1 MENYATTLVD
11 EAKGEMEVYSN
22 SLVAEIENI
31 SNVAIERATVAVNK
45 ATIIAEKM
53 KSASTQL
60 NTDVINLKTASDNM
74 LSTLTTEIG
83 EIKNQFVNFGISIR
97 TAAQGIVEK
106 TIDVRNEFSEAI
118 DQVNAPML
126 MVKEYGRRCKEDNVI
141 FLPIN
146 VVGMIYWAFL
156 KGVI

>member
-11 EAKGEMEVYSN
+11 EAKGEMEVYSK